1 MLDRR
6 GFLKFIGGAAVGTLA
21 TPVVW
26 QGLDDI
32 SIWSQNWGWIP
43 KLDYGNNDFTSVRTV
58 SKICPSAVGVEVR
71 LVGGRPVRVVG
82 DPHSPLSRGGVS
94 ALATTEVQLRY
105 SPARLK
111 RPLLRSADGGY
122 REISWDA
129 AEKLLAE
136 KLAAARKAGGAT
148 GKKDRLVC
156 ISGDDNGTMSE
167 LFSGLAAQMGDSR
180 FFVMPGDAQTTAVAW
195 GLMGGKGRAGFDF
208 ERSDYVLAVG
218 ANVLET
224 WGTVISNRRAWGS
237 KRPFGAE
244 PSMRLAYAG
253 PAQNNT
259 AAGADA
265 WLPIKPGTEL
275 FLLLGIARQLLQDGA
290 SARGDLALFRAAVEP
305 WTPENAC
312 AACGL
317 PLPLFTAAVD
327 SLKKAR
333 APLVIVGSDMDQG
346 GGVGPA
352 RLGIAINLLLG
363 RLNREGGLRAIPVAP
378 PVARGAAPYEARMT
392 ADLAGYALKAAKG
405 ETPEIDVLMV
415 HEANPLYALPGR
427 TMEAVFR
434 KSAFSV
440 TFSCFF
446 DETARQCD
454 LILPAALGLERYD
467 DVAQPFGFGRFIYT
481 LARPVAEPL
490 YEARPAG
497 ETLIAVCREI
507 GIDLGVGSVTDML
520 RAKAAVIGADWA
532 ALDRGDSFVSD
543 AVLSE
548 AAAPAC
554 AFSAEDAA
562 YLRNATPAPLA
573 AGELGVAFV
582 ARLALG
588 TPETGIPPF
597 NTKTISETELVRNTL
612 AADINSATLR
622 KLGLTEGSLITLSNG
637 AGSVRARVHAFE
649 GVVNDAVALSMGFGH
664 RDFDAFNNGKGMNV
678 LDLAAPAAE
687 PVGAGLAV
695 WNNIRVSVAKA

>member
-43 KLDYGNNDFTSVRTV
+43 RLDYGNNEFTSVRTV
-58 SKICPSAVGVEVR
+58 SKICPSAVGTTVR
-71 LVGGRPVRVVG
+71 LVGGRPIRVVG
-82 DPHSPLSRGGVS
+82 DPLSPLSRGGVS

-111 RPLLRSADGGY
+111 RPLLRSSDGGY

-136 KLAAARKAGGAT
+136 KLAAARKAEG
-148 GKKDRLVC
+148 KDRLVC

-167 LFSGLAAQMGDSR
+167 LFMGLAVQMGDSR
-180 FFVMPGDAQTTAVAW
+180 FFVMLGDAQTTAVAW
-195 GLMGGKGRAGFDF
+195 ALMGGRGRAGFDF

-224 WGTVISNRRAWGS
+224 WGTVISNRRAWGN
-237 KRPFGAE
+237 KRPVGAE
-244 PSMRLAYAG
+244 PAMRLAYAG

-259 AAGADA
+259 AAGADV
-265 WLPIKPGTEL
+265 WLPVRPGTEL
-275 FLLLGIARQLLQDGA
+275 YLLLGIARQLIQDGA
-290 SARGDLALFRAAVEP
+290 AAPLAGDFAALRAAVEP
-305 WTPENAC
+305 WTPEKAC

-317 PLPLFTAAVD
+317 PAELFAATVD
-327 SLKKAR
+327 SLKKAK

-346 GGVGPA
+346 GGAGPA

-363 RLNREGGLRAIPVAP
+363 RLNKDGGLRVIPTAP
-378 PVARGAAPYEARMT
+378 PVVRGAAPYEARMT
-392 ADLAGYALKAAKG
+392 TDLAGYALKAANG
-405 ETPEIDVLMV
+405 ETPDIDVLMI

-427 TMEAVFR
+427 MMEAVFK

-446 DETARQCD
+446 DETARRCD

-467 DVAQPFGFGRFIYT
+467 DVAEPFGFGRFIYT

-497 ETLIAVCREI
+497 ETLLAVCRDL
-507 GIDLGVGSVTDML
+507 GIDLGVASVVDML
-520 RAKAAVIGADWA
+520 RAKAAAIGADWE
-532 ALDRGDSFVSD
+532 ALSNGDAFVSD
-543 AVLSE
+543 VVLGGPH
-548 AAAPAC
+548 APSC
-554 AFSAEDAA
+554 RFSAEDVALLRDAA
-562 YLRNATPAPLA
+562 PAPLA
-573 AGELGVAFV
+573 AGQLGVAFV

-597 NTKTISETELVRNTL
+597 NTKTISDTELVGNTL
-612 AADINSATLR
+612 SADINGATLR
-622 KLGLTEGSLITLSNG
+622 KLGLAEGSLVTLSNG
-637 AGSVRARVHAFE
+637 AGTVRARLHAFE

-664 RDFDAFNNGKGMNV
+664 KDFDAFNNGKGMNV
-678 LDLAAPAAE
+678 LDLAEPAAE
-687 PVGAGLAV
+687 PVGGGLAV
-695 WNNIRVSVAKA
+695 WNDTRVNVAKA

>member
-305 WTPENAC
+305 WTPEKAC

-490 YEARPAG
+490 YEARRGNAYRCLPRDRHRPWRGKRDGYAAGQGRRHRRELGGAGQGRLLCQRRRSERSGRARVRVLRGRRGVPPQRDARPACRRRTGRGLCGTAGARHAGNRHPALQHENHFGNRTG
-497 ETLIAVCREI
+497 EEHACGRYQRRDAPETR
-507 GIDLGVGSVTDML
+507 S
-520 RAKAAVIGADWA
+520 
-532 ALDRGDSFVSD
+532 DRGEPDHPV
-543 AVLSE
+543 E
-548 AAAPAC
+548 
-554 AFSAEDAA
+554 
-562 YLRNATPAPLA
+562 RRR
-573 AGELGVAFV
+573 LGA
-582 ARLALG
+582 
-588 TPETGIPPF
+588 
-597 NTKTISETELVRNTL
+597 
-612 AADINSATLR
+612 
-622 KLGLTEGSLITLSNG
+622 G
-637 AGSVRARVHAFE
+637 AGSRVRGR
-649 GVVNDAVALSMGFGH
+649 GQ
-664 RDFDAFNNGKGMNV
+664 
-678 LDLAAPAAE
+678 
-687 PVGAGLAV
+687 
-695 WNNIRVSVAKA
+695 

>member
-58 SKICPSAVGVEVR
+58 SKICPSAVGTEVR
-71 LVGGRPVRVVG
+71 LVGGRPIRVVG
-82 DPHSPLSRGGVS
+82 DPLSPLSRGGVS

-111 RPLLRSADGGY
+111 RPLLRSPDGGY

-129 AEKLLAE
+129 AERLLAE
-136 KLAAARKAGGAT
+136 KLAAARKTEG
-148 GKKDRLVC
+148 KDRLVC

-167 LFSGLAAQMGDSR
+167 LFMGLAVQMGKSR

-195 GLMGGKGRAGFDF
+195 ALMGGRGRAGFDF

-237 KRPFGAE
+237 KHPVGAE
-244 PSMRLAYAG
+244 PSMRLVYAG

-259 AAGADA
+259 AAGADV
-265 WLPIKPGTEL
+265 WLPVRPGTEL
-275 FLLLGIARQLLQDGA
+275 YLLLGIARQLLRAGA
-290 SARGDLALFRAAVEP
+290 DAPLPGDLAALRAAVEP
-305 WTPENAC
+305 WTPEKTC

-317 PLPLFTAAVD
+317 PAALFAATVD
-327 SLKKAR
+327 SLKTAR

-346 GGVGPA
+346 GGAGPA
-352 RLGIAINLLLG
+352 RLGIALNLILG
-363 RLNREGGLRAIPVAP
+363 RLNREGGLRVIPTAP
-378 PVARGAAPYEARMT
+378 PVVRGAAPYEVRMT
-392 ADLAGYALKAAKG
+392 TDLAGYGLKAAKG
-405 ETPEIDVLMV
+405 DAPDIDVLMI

-427 TMEAVFR
+427 MMEAVFK

-446 DETARQCD
+446 DETARRCD

-467 DVAQPFGFGRFIYT
+467 DVADPFGFGRFIYT

-490 YEARPAG
+490 HEARPAG
-497 ETLIAVCREI
+497 ETLLAVCRAL
-507 GIDLGVGSVTDML
+507 GIDLGVASVVDML
-520 RAKAAVIGADWA
+520 RAKAAVIGADWE
-532 ALDRGDSFVSD
+532 ALSNGDAFVSD
-543 AVLSE
+543 AVLSG
-548 AAAPAC
+548 ASAPSC
-554 AFSAEDAA
+554 RFSAEDVTFLREAA
-562 YLRNATPAPLA
+562 PAPLA
-573 AGELGVAFV
+573 AGQLGVAFV

-597 NTKTISETELVRNTL
+597 NTKTISDAELVGNTL
-612 AADINSATLR
+612 AADINGATLR
-622 KLGLTEGSLITLSNG
+622 KIGLPEGSLVTLSNG
-637 AGSVRARVHAFE
+637 SGTVRARLHAFE

-664 RDFDAFNNGKGMNV
+664 KDFDAFNNGKGMNV
-678 LDLAAPAAE
+678 LDLAEPSAE
-687 PVGAGLAV
+687 SVGGGLAV
-695 WNNIRVSVAKA
+695 WNDIRVNVAKA

>member
-275 FLLLGIARQLLQDGA
+275 FLLLGIARQLLPGGA

-305 WTPENAC
+305 WTPEKAC

-327 SLKKAR
+327 SLN
-333 APLVIVGSDMDQG
+333 PG
-346 GGVGPA
+346 
-352 RLGIAINLLLG
+352 G
-363 RLNREGGLRAIPVAP
+363 RLAVITFHSLEDRIVKNCFRSNENPCTCP
-378 PVARGAAPYEARMT
+378 PDFPICVCG
-392 ADLAGYALKAAKG
+392 K
-405 ETPEIDVLMV
+405 TPQVRLVNKKPI
-415 HEANPLYALPGR
+415 LPGEQEIEENPR
-427 TMEAVFR
+427 AR
-434 KSAFSV
+434 SAKL
-440 TFSCFF
+440 
-446 DETARQCD
+446 R
-454 LILPAALGLERYD
+454 
-467 DVAQPFGFGRFIYT
+467 
-481 LARPVAEPL
+481 VAE
-490 YEARPAG
+490 R
-497 ETLIAVCREI
+497 
-507 GIDLGVGSVTDML
+507 
-520 RAKAAVIGADWA
+520 
-532 ALDRGDSFVSD
+532 
-543 AVLSE
+543 
-548 AAAPAC
+548 
-554 AFSAEDAA
+554 
-562 YLRNATPAPLA
+562 
-573 AGELGVAFV
+573 
-582 ARLALG
+582 
-588 TPETGIPPF
+588 TGY
-597 NTKTISETELVRNTL
+597 
-612 AADINSATLR
+612 
-622 KLGLTEGSLITLSNG
+622 
-637 AGSVRARVHAFE
+637 
-649 GVVNDAVALSMGFGH
+649 
-664 RDFDAFNNGKGMNV
+664 
-678 LDLAAPAAE
+678 
-687 PVGAGLAV
+687 PV
-695 WNNIRVSVAKA
+695 